1 MHICPL
7 AMHPPSNEEGT
18 TRWAKFLYVKH
29 LISSMIPYDIDF
41 DALSKKVKNLGFQDI
56 LIQLPEGMQIYAEE
70 IAENFKNFNVFI
82 SSNPCYGACD
92 IEVHP
97 NMLTIQFGHSK
108 IPNIKYPENIIFVEA
123 FSNAPFDN
131 ALNSFLKITN
141 CKNVGILASVQHI
154 KAIEYVRSF
163 LEEHNVHTLVGKGDS
178 RITYPGQVL
187 GCNFSA
193 AREVKEHVDC
203 FVFLGTGEFHAL
215 GAKIVS
221 GKDVFVLDPY
231 SRSVKKVDD
240 ENFLKRRYMAI
251 ARAKDAQKLGII
263 ASSKIGQRRLKLAK
277 NLKNMIERAGKR
289 AYLIMADNIVPE
301 NFYYGVDAYV
311 NTACPRITY
320 DDYSR
325 FNKVV
330 LSPIELLIALG
341 IKDWSSF
348 SFDEI
353 VEVD

>member
-1 MHICPL
+1 M
-7 AMHPPSNEEGT
+7 
-18 TRWAKFLYVKH
+18 
-29 LISSMIPYDIDF
+29 ISYDIDF
-41 DALSKKVKNLGFQDI
+41 DTLSKKVKNLGFQDI

-70 IAENFKNFNVFI
+70 IAENLGNFNVFI
-82 SSNPCYGACD
+82 SANPCYGACD
-92 IEVHP
+92 IEVYP
-97 NMLTIQFGHSK
+97 NMLTIQFGHSR
-108 IPNIKYPENIIFVEA
+108 IPNIEYPENIIFVEA
-123 FSNAPFDN
+123 FSNASFDK
-131 ALNSFLKITN
+131 ALNSFLKISD

-154 KAIEYVRSF
+154 KAINEVRTF
-163 LEEHNVHTLVGKGDS
+163 LEEHNISTFVGKGDS

-193 AREVKEHVDC
+193 ARDIKKHVDC

-231 SRSVKKVDD
+231 SGSVKKVDD
-240 ENFLKRRYMAI
+240 EDFLKKRYMAI
-251 ARAKDAQKLGII
+251 ARAKDAQKFGII
-263 ASSKIGQRRLKLAK
+263 ASSKIGQKRWNLAK
-277 NLKNMIERAGKR
+277 NLKKIIEEEGKK

-301 NFYYGVDAYV
+301 NFYYDVDAYV
-311 NTACPRITY
+311 NTACPRLTY
-320 DDYSR
+320 DDSSR

-341 IKDWSSF
+341 IKDWPSF

-353 VEVD
+353 VEVDK